1 MVLAEAGDDWR
12 RNELRRFLTDR
23 RGRIS
28 PKDAGLAGGSRRRTP
43 GLRRE
48 EVAILAGVSDSWYQ
62 WLEQGRAT
70 NVSAQVLDAVARVL
84 RLDDHERRHLYMLAG
99 AAPPQVYPQVRHEV
113 DAVLNRLLDNWLPN
127 PAQLLD
133 RHWNVVASNEA
144 ARLVFDSEDEHFNAL
159 FCTFLNPIL
168 RADPESWA
176 GMARTAAAA
185 FRAEMSLH
193 PEDAA
198 FAAIAADLAAIS
210 PGFAEMWSNR
220 DVQPHATSSQ
230 QFIDH
235 PTVGELHFEVGLL
248 RSKGNADISVALYF
262 PAPDTATEHR
272 MRKALS
278 ALAVLPTTGH

>member
-1 MVLAEAGDDWR
+1 MVLAEAGGDWR

-28 PKDAGLAGGSRRRTP
+28 PKDVGLAGGSRRRTP

-70 NVSAQVLDAVARVL
+70 NVSAQVLDAVAKVL

-99 AAPPQVYPQVRHEV
+99 AAPPPAYPQVRREV

-133 RHWNVVASNEA
+133 RHWNVVASNAA

-159 FCTFLNPIL
+159 FCVFLNPIL
-168 RADPESWA
+168 RADPELWA

-210 PGFAEMWSNR
+210 PDFAEMWSTR
-220 DVQPHATSSQ
+220 DVQPHAASSQ

-235 PTVGELHFEVGLL
+235 PTVGELHFEIGLL
-248 RSKGNADISVALYF
+248 RSKGDADISVALYF
-262 PAPDTATEHR
+262 PAPDTATEDR

-278 ALAVLPTTGH
+278 AHAVLPAAGH

>member
-1 MVLAEAGDDWR
+1 MVQADAGGDWR

-28 PKDAGLAGGSRRRTP
+28 PKDVGLAGGSRRRTP

-62 WLEQGRAT
+62 WLEQGRAM
-70 NVSAQVLDAVARVL
+70 NVSAQVLDAVAKVL
-84 RLDDHERRHLYMLAG
+84 RLDDHERRHLYVLAG
-99 AAPPQVYPQVRHEV
+99 AAPPPAYPQVRREV
-113 DAVLNRLLDNWLPN
+113 DAVLKRLLDNWLPN

-133 RHWNVVASNEA
+133 RHWNVVASNAA

-168 RADPESWA
+168 RADPELWA

-185 FRAEMSLH
+185 FRAEMSRH
-193 PEDAA
+193 PGDAA

-210 PGFAEMWSNR
+210 PDFAEMWSNR
-220 DVQPHATSSQ
+220 DVQPHAASSQ

-235 PTVGELHFEVGLL
+235 PTVGELHFDIGLL
-248 RSKGNADISVALYF
+248 RSKGDADISVALYF
-262 PAPDTATEHR
+262 PAPDTATEDR
-272 MRKALS
+272 LRK
-278 ALAVLPTTGH
+278 ALAVLPAAGH

>member
-1 MVLAEAGDDWR
+1 MVRAEAGDDWR
-12 RNELRRFLTDR
+12 RNELGRFLADR
-23 RGRIS
+23 RSRIS

-62 WLEQGRAT
+62 WLEQGRAM
-70 NVSAQVLDAVARVL
+70 NVSAQVLDAVAKVL

-99 AAPPQVYPQVRHEV
+99 AAPPWGYSQVGHEV
-113 DAVLNRLLDNWLPN
+113 DAVLNRLLDNWMPN

-159 FCTFLNPIL
+159 FCAFLNPIL

-176 GMARTAAAA
+176 VMARTAAAA

-210 PGFAEMWSNR
+210 SDFAEMWSNR
-220 DVQPHATSSQ
+220 DVLPHATSSQ
-230 QFIDH
+230 QFINH
-235 PTVGELHFEVGLL
+235 PAVGELQFEVGLL

-262 PAPDTATEHR
+262 PAPDTATEDR
-272 MRKALS
+272 MRK
-278 ALAVLPTTGH
+278 ALAVLPTAGH